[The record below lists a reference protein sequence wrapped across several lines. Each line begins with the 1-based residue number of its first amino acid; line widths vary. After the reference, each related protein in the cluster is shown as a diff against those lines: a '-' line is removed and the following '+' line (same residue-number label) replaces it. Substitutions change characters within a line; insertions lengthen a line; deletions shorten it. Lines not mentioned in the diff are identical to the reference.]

1 MALDPIA
8 SRYAQAAFE
17 TAKAED
23 TVDAVL
29 EELTFLGRM
38 FHDQPEFRQFLWN
51 PDVDPDQKLA
61 LLDRLYRGSWSSLVK
76 GLVQMAISFGRVE
89 YLPDII
95 QAFRAA
101 VDKDRGQLRV
111 TVRCV
116 HPLSEDVLKR
126 LRTDLERREQK
137 TVELHTETVP
147 ELIGGIQ
154 ILLDHRV
161 IDGSVKRQMVEL
173 RERLRSIRVN

>member
-8 SRYAQAAFE
+8 SRYAQAVFD
-17 TAKAED
+17 TAKAEG
-23 TVDAVL
+23 TVDTVL
-29 EELTFLGRM
+29 EELGFLGGIFR
-38 FHDQPEFRQFLWN
+38 DQPEFRQFLWN
-51 PDVDPDQKLA
+51 PDVDPDQKVA
-61 LLDRLYRGSWSSLVK
+61 LLDRLYRGSWSSMVK
-76 GLVQMAISFGRVE
+76 GLVQMAIGFGRAE
-89 YLPDII
+89 HLPDII

-126 LRTDLERREQK
+126 LRTDLERREHK
-137 TVELHTETVP
+137 TVELRMETAP
-147 ELIGGIQ
+147 ALIGGIQ

-161 IDGSVKRQMVEL
+161 IDGSVRGQLSKLRQQL
-173 RERLRSIRVN
+173 KAIRVT

>member
-1 MALDPIA
+1 MAVDPIA
-8 SRYAQAAFE
+8 SRYAQAAFD
-17 TAKAED
+17 TAKAEG

-29 EELTFLGRM
+29 EELAFLGRL
-38 FHDQPEFRQFLWN
+38 FGDEPEFRQFLWN

-61 LLDRLYRGSWSSLVK
+61 LLDRLYRGNWSSLVK
-76 GLVQMAISFGRVE
+76 GLVQMTISFGRVE

-95 QAFRAA
+95 QAFHAA
-101 VDKDRGQLRV
+101 VDRDRGQLRV

-126 LRTDLERREQK
+126 LRTGLERREHK
-137 TVELHTETVP
+137 TVALHAQIAP

-154 ILLDHRV
+154 ILLDNRV

>member
-8 SRYAQAAFE
+8 SRYAQAAFD
-17 TAKAED
+17 TAKAEGM
-23 TVDAVL
+23 VDAVL
-29 EELTFLGRM
+29 EELAFLGEV

-76 GLVQMAISFGRVE
+76 GLVQMAIGFGRAE
-89 YLPDII
+89 HLPDII
-95 QAFRAA
+95 QAFRVA

-111 TVRCV
+111 TVRSV

-126 LRTDLERREQK
+126 LKTDLEHREHK
-137 TVELHTETVP
+137 TVAVHTAIAP

-154 ILLDHRV
+154 ILLEHRV
-161 IDGSVKRQMVEL
+161 IDGSVKGQMAEL
-173 RERLRSIRVN
+173 RRQLRSVRVN

>member
-1 MALDPIA
+1 MADDPVA

-17 TAKAED
+17 TAKAEG

-29 EELTFLGRM
+29 EELAFLGGI

-51 PDVDPDQKLA
+51 PDVDPDQKLV
-61 LLDRLYRGSWSSLVK
+61 LLDRLYRGNWSSLVK
-76 GLVQMAISFGRVE
+76 GLVQMAIGFGRVE

-111 TVRCV
+111 TVRSV
-116 HPLSEDVLKR
+116 HPLTEDVLKR
-126 LRTDLERREQK
+126 LKTDLERREHK
-137 TVELHTETVP
+137 TVELHARIAP

-154 ILLDHRV
+154 ILLDNRV
-161 IDGSVKRQMVEL
+161 IDGSVKGQIAEL
-173 RERLRSIRVN
+173 RRQLRSVRVN